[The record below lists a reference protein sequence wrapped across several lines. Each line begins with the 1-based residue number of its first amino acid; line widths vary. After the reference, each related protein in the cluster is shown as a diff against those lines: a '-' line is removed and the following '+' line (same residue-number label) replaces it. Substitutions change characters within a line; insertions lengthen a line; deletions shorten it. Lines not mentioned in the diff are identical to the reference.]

1 MKKYLFLF
9 LCFAI
14 FTPMTYLNA
23 QFISGGFRLGLNNSM
38 DIDDLKLAIADKQSF
53 SLALNNSNFGYHFAG
68 LVRVKLGPL
77 FLQPELVFNSNS
89 FDVTWK
95 EVGKSVVNVGKQ
107 KFQYLEIPVLAGF
120 KLGPLRVNAGPSGH
134 LFLNKTG
141 DLFKINNYDVNF
153 SGLTL
158 GYTAGVGLDIGKLMV
173 DVRYDGNF
181 SSADGTV
188 NFIKDFNIS
197 TRPPKLVASV
207 GFRF

>member
-1 MKKYLFLF
+1 
-9 LCFAI
+9 
-14 FTPMTYLNA
+14 
-23 QFISGGFRLGLNNSM
+23 
-38 DIDDLKLAIADKQSF
+38 
-53 SLALNNSNFGYHFAG
+53 
-68 LVRVKLGPL
+68 
-77 FLQPELVFNSNS
+77 LVFNSNS

-107 KFQYLEIPVLAGF
+107 KFQYLEIPVLAGL
-120 KLGPLRVNAGPSGH
+120 KLGPFRVNAGPSGH

-158 GYTAGVGLDIGKLMV
+158 GYTAGVGLDIGKFMV

-188 NFIKDFNIS
+188 NFIKDFKIS
-197 TRPPKLVASV
+197 NRPPKLLASV

>member
-1 MKKYLFLF
+1 
-9 LCFAI
+9 
-14 FTPMTYLNA
+14 
-23 QFISGGFRLGLNNSM
+23 
-38 DIDDLKLAIADKQSF
+38 
-53 SLALNNSNFGYHFAG
+53 
-68 LVRVKLGPL
+68 
-77 FLQPELVFNSNS
+77 
-89 FDVTWK
+89 
-95 EVGKSVVNVGKQ
+95 VGKSVVNVGKQ

-158 GYTAGVGLDIGKLMV
+158 GYTAGAGLDIGKFMV

-181 SSADGTV
+181 STADGTV
-188 NFIKDFNIS
+188 NFIKEFNIS

>member
-1 MKKYLFLF
+1 MRKYLFLF
-9 LCFAI
+9 LCFSI
-14 FTPMTYLNA
+14 FTPFKSLNA
-23 QFISGGFRLGLNNSM
+23 QFISGGFRLGLNNSL
-38 DIDDLKLAIADKQSF
+38 DINDLKLAIADKQSF

-77 FLQPELVFNSNS
+77 FLQPELVFNSNT
-89 FDVTWK
+89 FDVSWR
-95 EVGKSVVNVGKQ
+95 EVGKSVVSVGKQ

-158 GYTAGVGLDIGKLMV
+158 GYTAGVGLDIGKFMV
-173 DVRYDGNF
+173 DVRYDGNL
-181 SSADGTV
+181 SNEDGTV
-188 NFIKDFNIS
+188 NLIKNFNIS
-197 TRPPKLVASV
+197 NRPPKLLGSV